1 MRRRR
6 SWKRGSERRKS
17 SSGALF
23 SKVLKVTWSTEG
35 WFNQCSTF
43 SLSLRSPYWKATNK
57 AVYKA
62 SEGAPLSC
70 ARRLASGISLLELRG
85 LALRT
90 GQTRFC
96 ISRGD
101 LLLVAEQRWC
111 VRQRRLLPLFGQGGR
126 NSALDPVQSGE
137 LFVGTRRLGAH
148 CRCCFQ
154 LFCRLIV
161 FVQADE
167 HDTAQV
173 IDGQ

>member
-1 MRRRR
+1 MQHFLPIF
-6 SWKRGSERRKS
+6 EEP
-17 SSGALF
+17 
-23 SKVLKVTWSTEG
+23 VLEG
-35 WFNQCSTF
+35 DEQ
-43 SLSLRSPYWKATNK
+43 
-57 AVYKA
+57 
-62 SEGAPLSC
+62 
-70 ARRLASGISLLELRG
+70 SGIQSVGRGAALLCPPIGFVVSLLELRG

-90 GQTRFC
+90 GQTRFR

-101 LLLVAEQRWC
+101 LLLVAEQRRC
-111 VRQRRLLPLFGQGGR
+111 VRQRRLLPLLGQGGR
-126 NSALDPVQSGE
+126 NSALDPVHAGE
-137 LFVGTRRLGAH
+137 LFVGTRRLRAY